1 MSFIKPSS
9 TLTSN
14 TLGTLIGMKLPKRVT
29 LLRTISHMD
38 DSKSY
43 IYSAYNEIQSELES
57 EGFPKH
63 STFTACKFDDV
74 RSQKTDNSKV
84 TPGKLKTEIYQAI
97 SYQKTNQ
104 NKSSSKA
111 IPIKAHTPLLAGRRS
126 SQSNNKASYSR
137 DKKPKFTEEK

>member
-1 MSFIKPSS
+1 MFDVIHK
-9 TLTSN
+9 
-14 TLGTLIGMKLPKRVT
+14 TLIYIDFKHIRNFDRDDTPKESDT
-29 LLRTISHMD
+29 TQNNINID

-43 IYSAYNEIQSELES
+43 IYSAYNEIQSEMES

-63 STFTACKFDDV
+63 STFTPCKFDDV

-84 TPGKLKTEIYQAI
+84 STGKLKTEIYQAI

-111 IPIKAHTPLLAGRRS
+111 IPIKNQTPLL
-126 SQSNNKASYSR
+126 
-137 DKKPKFTEEK
+137 